1 MSTVYSLIATITIS
15 ILIIILILLLIL
27 RKKKLF
33 IITSVLSITL
43 ILLVTVIRL
52 VDTKDYF
59 NIGIVDMKYDNHLE
73 NVSLVL
79 DEDNYLYDNINKAKV
94 EFLNTN
100 GSYQPVYLNDMEHYL
115 LIVFSVKDKLYEDE
129 LFFQSDYQYYE
140 NVDRLYLINK
150 ENGAVTFLRSYR
162 SIGKT
167 FDLSR
172 AKDYDS
178 SVIIPVLLPH
188 SLDVSYLSL
197 YIITNHFYD
206 QGYERYLEVFPA
218 IAHYDDGVLENYS
231 YVKDFIYDK
240 NNNLFQIDNLGV
252 VTYSLNRFNF
262 DGETI
267 SSSTTYGN
275 EIFKDLNYVTEG
287 YYKEYLSEIYYLDN
301 DLNIIKLVNK
311 EQIVVKTLDSLN
323 EWDLY
328 FNSLI

>member
-1 MSTVYSLIATITIS
+1 MFTVFSLIATITIS

-33 IITSVLSITL
+33 IITSVFSITL

-100 GSYQPVYLNDMEHYL
+100 GPYQPVYLNDMEHYL

-206 QGYERYLEVFPA
+206 RGYERYSEVFPA

-275 EIFKDLNYVTEG
+275 EIFKDLNYVKEG